1 MENALQRVGF
11 LTIME
16 RLKSWLTG
24 GHLAA
29 VLVRRVVVAL
39 LSAGV
44 AMLVD
49 LGLLG
54 GAVGEAVQRALF
66 GS

>member
-1 MENALQRVGF
+1 MGL

-16 RLKSWLTG
+16 GLKSWLTG
-24 GHLAA
+24 HGLVP